1 MTPPHS
7 RQLAAALVA
16 GLAIAAC
23 SSGSRQLAPRAS
35 PSPSPYSGP
44 ASDAQGPAAAV
55 ARARADSVRHPY
67 TAADVAFMV
76 HMIGHHAQ
84 AIVMAG
90 WAPSH
95 GASPSV
101 RTLAARIIN
110 AQRDE
115 IAFMEQWL
123 RNRLQPLPPVDG
135 MEAGTAMHGA
145 HADTLMPGMLT
156 EAQMHQLDQA
166 RGAEFDRLFLT
177 LMIQHHRG
185 AVVMVQHLFASY
197 GAAQDETAFKL
208 ASDINVDQTTEIA
221 RMERMLFTLDIQGA
235 L

>member
-1 MTPPHS
+1 MIPTRAHA
-7 RQLAAALVA
+7 RQLAAALMA
-16 GLAIAAC
+16 GLALGGCGGA
-23 SSGSRQLAPRAS
+23 SRQAAPTSSLS
-35 PSPSPYSGP
+35 PSSGP
-44 ASDAQGPAAAV
+44 AVDAQGPAAAV
-55 ARARADSVRHPY
+55 ARARADSVRRPY
-67 TAADVAFMV
+67 TAADVSFMF

-90 WAPSH
+90 WAASH
-95 GASPSV
+95 GASASV
-101 RTLAARIIN
+101 RTLAARIVN

-123 RNRLQPLPPVDG
+123 RNRLQPLPAVNG
-135 MEAGTAMHGA
+135 MHAGMALSGV

-166 RGAEFDRLFLT
+166 QGTEFDRLFLT
-177 LMIQHHRG
+177 FMIQHHRG
-185 AVVMVQHLFASY
+185 AVVMVRQLFGSS
-197 GAAQDETAFKL
+197 GAAQDEIVFKL

-221 RMERMLFTLDIQGA
+221 RMERMLFTLEIQGA

>member
-1 MTPPHS
+1 MTPKQCQQ
-7 RQLAAALVA
+7 RTAVLVA
-16 GLAIAAC
+16 GLALAAC
-23 SSGSRQLAPRAS
+23 SGAARRVAP
-35 PSPSPYSGP
+35 PSPPPP
-44 ASDAQGPAAAV
+44 ASVGAPDAQGPAAAV

-67 TAADVAFMV
+67 TAADVSFV
-76 HMIGHHAQ
+76 FHMIGHHEQ
-84 AIVMAG
+84 AIAMAG
-90 WAPSH
+90 WAASH

-123 RNRLQPLPPVDG
+123 RNRLQPVPPVDG
-135 MEAGTAMHGA
+135 MHAGMAMSGV

-185 AVVMVQHLFASY
+185 AVVMVQQLFASY
-197 GAAQDETAFKL
+197 GAAQDETVFKL

-221 RMERMLFTLDIQGA
+221 RMERMLFTLEIQGA

>member
-1 MTPPHS
+1 M
-7 RQLAAALVA
+7 AALVV

-23 SSGSRQLAPRAS
+23 SSASRQLAPRS
-35 PSPSPYSGP
+35 SPSPYSGSAP
-44 ASDAQGPAAAV
+44 DAQGPAAAV

-67 TAADVAFMV
+67 TAADVAFMF

-90 WAPSH
+90 WAASH

-135 MEAGTAMHGA
+135 MGPGMAMDGA
-145 HADTLMPGMLT
+145 HGDTLMPGMLT
-156 EAQMHQLDQA
+156 EAQMHQLDRA

-185 AVVMVQHLFASY
+185 AVIMVQHLFDSY
-197 GAAQDETAFKL
+197 GAAQDETVFKL

-221 RMERMLFTLDIQGA
+221 RMERMLFTLEIQGA